1 MAYHQPAIIAGRRVL
16 VALLVIAPMSIL
28 LALFTGSVAVPW
40 REPWQVLAP
49 GGGGLYHS
57 LVYELRLPRAVCAFA
72 VGGML
77 AVAGALMQVLLRNPL
92 ADPYI
97 LGVSGGAAVGALLA
111 MTAGA
116 AGAAAGGGA
125 FTGAL
130 ISILLVFV
138 LARRRGN
145 WTAMGLLL
153 TGVVVAAGWGAV
165 ISFLL
170 AVSPAASLHGMLFW
184 LMGDLSNSNRPG
196 WAAAALIVGLGAA
209 LPVARH
215 LNVLSRGEHHAA
227 AVGVSTMPLQ
237 LYIYLLASGLT
248 AAAVTLAGCIGF
260 VGLITP
266 HLLRLVMGN
275 DQRVLLPAS
284 ALLGGILL
292 VLADTLA
299 RTVMAPQQLP
309 VGVLMAFI
317 GVPVFLYLLNH
328 KRA

>member
-1 MAYHQPAIIAGRRVL
+1 MAGRRVL
-16 VALLVIAPMSIL
+16 LALLVIAPISIFT
-28 LALFTGSVAVPW
+28 ALFTGSVHIPW
-40 REPWQVLAP
+40 HEPWQVLAP
-49 GGGGLYHS
+49 GGGGVYHS
-57 LVYELRLPRAVCAFA
+57 LIYQLRLPRAVCAFA
-72 VGGML
+72 VGGLL

-97 LGVSGGAAVGALLA
+97 LGVSGGAAVGALLV

-116 AGAAAGGGA
+116 AGTAVGGGA
-125 FTGAL
+125 FAGAL

-184 LMGDLSNSNRPG
+184 LMGDLSDSAHPG
-196 WAAAALIVGLGAA
+196 LAAAALMVGLGAA

-215 LNVLSRGEHHAA
+215 LNMLSRGEQHAA

-248 AAAVTLAGCIGF
+248 AAAVTLAGGIGF

-266 HLLRLVMGN
+266 HLLRLIMGN

-284 ALLGGILL
+284 ALLGGTLL

-309 VGVLMAFI
+309 VGILMAFI